1 MQGLMM
7 DYQLNVPAILR
18 RAEQVFGDVP
28 IVSRLPDRSF
38 HRMTNADLASRARR
52 LGVALRALG
61 LEDGDRVATMMWNH
75 HEHLEVYVGA
85 PGAGFVTHTLNLR
98 LHVDDNA
105 YITNHAGDRVLVVD
119 KVLWPL
125 AEPLVP
131 RAPFE
136 HVIAVGHGET
146 PPGTIDYEELL
157 AAADE
162 SAFVERDIDER
173 AAAGMCFT
181 SGTTGPPEGRRL
193 HHRAIALHAL
203 TMVAVTHMTSADV
216 VLPVVPMFHAN
227 AWCFP
232 FQCPLSGATQVF
244 PGPHLDPVSLLEA
257 FVSRARH
264 DRGRRP
270 DDLDRDP
277 AGARRVA
284 GRLGPLRD
292 ARDARRRR
300 RGAARDDRGVP
311 GATRAPRHARLGHDR
326 DVARRDDV
334 RGARPGSGAGDGA
347 HSRARRSRSSR
358 SARVA
363 PRASSPGTAESL
375 GELEVRG
382 AAIASSYY
390 EAPEAADRWTEDGW
404 FRTGDIVTIGSDGYV
419 TVQDRAKDLIKSG
432 GEWISSVALE
442 NELMGHPAVA
452 EAAVIAMPD
461 ERWSERPLA
470 VVVLREGQ
478 SATPEELTAFLEPRV
493 ARFWLPERYEF
504 VEEIPKTAV
513 GKFRKTALRERFVAA
528 G

>member
-181 SGTTGPPEGRRL
+181 SGTTGRPKGVVYS
-193 HHRAIALHAL
+193 HRSIALHAL

-244 PGPHLDPVSLLEA
+244 PGHTWIRSACSKRSSPSA
-257 FVSRARH
+257 SRSRQASR
-264 DRGRRP
+264 RSGSGSCRRSTRRP
-270 DDLDRDP
+270 APGTSPRCERCSSEAP
-277 AGARRVA
+277 RRRV
-284 GRLGPLRD
+284 R
-292 ARDARRRR
+292 
-300 RGAARDDRGVP
+300 
-311 GATRAPRHARLGHDR
+311 
-326 DVARRDDV
+326 
-334 RGARPGSGAGDGA
+334 
-347 HSRARRSRSSR
+347 
-358 SARVA
+358 
-363 PRASSPGTAESL
+363 
-375 GELEVRG
+375 
-382 AAIASSYY
+382 
-390 EAPEAADRWTEDGW
+390 
-404 FRTGDIVTIGSDGYV
+404 
-419 TVQDRAKDLIKSG
+419 
-432 GEWISSVALE
+432 
-442 NELMGHPAVA
+442 
-452 EAAVIAMPD
+452 
-461 ERWSERPLA
+461 
-470 VVVLREGQ
+470 
-478 SATPEELTAFLEPRV
+478 
-493 ARFWLPERYEF
+493 
-504 VEEIPKTAV
+504 
-513 GKFRKTALRERFVAA
+513 
-528 G
+528 